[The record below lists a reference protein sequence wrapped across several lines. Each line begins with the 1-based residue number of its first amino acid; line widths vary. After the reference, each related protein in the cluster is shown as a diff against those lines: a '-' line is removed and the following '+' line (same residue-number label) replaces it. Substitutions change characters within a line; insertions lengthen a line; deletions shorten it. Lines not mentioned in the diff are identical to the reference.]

1 MKRWLL
7 ILSASLVSV
16 VASSQAQASY
26 QIIRW
31 TSGYCQIVDQASQY
45 KPVSNDYKTGRKTF
59 KSFGEATVV
68 RAKLVGQH
76 QCW

>member
-7 ILSASLVSV
+7 VLSASLVSII
-16 VASSQAQASY
+16 ACSPAQAGY

-31 TSGYCQIVDQASQY
+31 TSGYCQIVDQASQF
-45 KPVSNDYKTGRKTF
+45 KPFSNDYKTGRKTF
-59 KSFGEATVV
+59 RSFGEATTV
-68 RAKLVGQH
+68 RAKLMAQR

>member
-1 MKRWLL
+1 MKHWLL
-7 ILSASLVSV
+7 VLSASLVSI
-16 VASSQAQASY
+16 VACSQAQAGY

-31 TSGYCQIVDQASQY
+31 TSGYCEIVDQAQFRPFS
-45 KPVSNDYKTGRKTF
+45 KDYKTGRKTF

-68 RAKLVGQH
+68 RAKLAAQR